1 MGLLAEEEQECD
13 QWEFRRAVQVQT
25 GVQQVPLSQY
35 YLRPVFAAGIAN
47 PWQPVYSQKV
57 LIDLQKP
64 NYDP

>member
-1 MGLLAEEEQECD
+1 MGLLAEEEQKCD

-35 YLRPVFAAGIAN
+35 YLRSVFAAGIAN
-47 PWQPVYSQKV
+47 TWQPVYSQKV